1 MRDLELSF
9 AWSQVF
15 WKFMRDRD
23 GMFSY
28 VLDDQVDASLTWQG
42 RILVARNRP
51 ASFSTNIYFVDK
63 NTLCWAGKP
72 RREHMW
78 YSLFSIRTGLRAR
91 KLSFGDFPCI
101 GSSAAEIEN
110 YPESQALIILGVHVG
125 ARTLSVK

>member
-23 GMFSY
+23 AMFSY

-51 ASFSTNIYFVDK
+51 ASLSTNIYFVD
-63 NTLCWAGKP
+63 
-72 RREHMW
+72 
-78 YSLFSIRTGLRAR
+78 
-91 KLSFGDFPCI
+91 
-101 GSSAAEIEN
+101 
-110 YPESQALIILGVHVG
+110 ES
-125 ARTLSVK
+125 TFC